1 MIVNYEGDLFTEENC
16 VPNNSTV
23 LQSDVKKA
31 LKEICVSNMNKLIFG
46 HLNNDSL
53 RNKFELLSQQVKG
66 SIDVFM
72 VSERNWMIVS
82 QKVDF

>member
-16 VPNNSTV
+16 VSNNSTV

-31 LKEICVSNMNKLIFG
+31 LKEICDSNMNKLIFG
-46 HLNNDSL
+46 HPNNDSL

-82 QKVDF
+82 QKVNF

>member
-1 MIVNYEGDLFTEENC
+1 MS
-16 VPNNSTV
+16 NNSTV

-46 HLNNDSL
+46 HPNNDSL

-82 QKVDF
+82 QKVNF